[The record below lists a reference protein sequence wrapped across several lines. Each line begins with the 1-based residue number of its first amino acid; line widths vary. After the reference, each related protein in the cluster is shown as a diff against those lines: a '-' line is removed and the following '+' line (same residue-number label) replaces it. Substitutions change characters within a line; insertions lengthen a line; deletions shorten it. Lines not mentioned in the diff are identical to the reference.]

1 LDREP
6 MAWLSYKEKSLK
18 RDATLGPQ
26 TAPLDLPRRTTLPEL
41 RTVPVTKLP
50 GVGPRIA
57 AALKDLNVTSLADLI
72 SHYPSRHEDLSNVK
86 KISDL
91 RVGERATVVGRVV
104 GVKKVGR
111 PVRGR
116 APGFSVQLYDGTG
129 YIPATVW
136 GRGWLLNQLVPDV
149 WVLVSGEVQRKYGLQ
164 LAAKNLEIIDDPATV
179 GDTAHAGRFVPV
191 YPVNKGINARRMRTL
206 VHRALDEAGHVLD
219 PLPAGILASHRL
231 PNLHD
236 AIHEIHFP
244 ANKNRLEA
252 ATRRLVFHELFLIQ
266 TGLAA
271 RKARLEKTE
280 SGRSH
285 RGDGSLLNPF
295 LKSLSFGLT
304 GAQER
309 VIGEALEGMR
319 SEKPMRRL
327 LQGDVGSGKTVVAVA
342 ALLAAVESGGQ
353 GAIMAPTEVLAEQ
366 HFISISAA
374 LKDLPVNVVLLTGAQ
389 GAAERRAALEAVKS
403 GEAHV
408 VVGTHALIQKGV
420 EFLDLSLV
428 VVDEQHRFGVGQR
441 TVFKE
446 KGATP
451 DTLVMTATPIPRT
464 LSLTLYGDLE
474 VSLLDEL
481 PPGRKPV
488 ETSIVELPERDGA
501 YEAVRAELEVGR
513 QAYVICPLVEE
524 SEVLEDVRAA
534 EELYE
539 ELTQEIFPDRRVG
552 LLHGRMKAA
561 EKREI
566 MAAFRAR
573 EVEVL
578 VATVVVE
585 VGVDVPNASAI
596 VIEGAERF
604 GLSQLHQ
611 LRGRVCRGLHPPRCF
626 LVGDSKTADSRKRLE
641 ALCEHQDGFKLS
653 EVDLAIRGE
662 GTLFGSR
669 QSGMPDLKIAKLL
682 RDIEVLVEARRA
694 AFELVAKDPTFRNP
708 AYRPLR
714 REIRELLGADVEWLF
729 RE

>member
-1 LDREP
+1 
-6 MAWLSYKEKSLK
+6 MAWPIYKAELRTDRPPAK
-18 RDATLGPQ
+18 DTVLGLQ
-26 TAPLDLPRRTTLPEL
+26 LRTTLPEL
-41 RTVPVTKLP
+41 RSIPVTDLP
-50 GVGPRIA
+50 GVGPRIGA
-57 AALKDLNVTSLADLI
+57 TLKDLGVVSLADLV

-86 KISDL
+86 KISEL
-91 RVGERATVVGRVV
+91 RVGEKATVVGKVV
-104 GVKKVGR
+104 SFRGVGR

-116 APGFSVQLYDGTG
+116 APGLSVQLYDGTG

-136 GRGWLLNQLVPDV
+136 GRSWLLNQLVPDTC
-149 WVLVSGEVQRKYGLQ
+149 VLVSGEVQRKYGLQ
-164 LAAKNLEIIDDPATV
+164 ISAKSIEVVEDAETI
-179 GDTAHAGRFVPV
+179 GESAHAGRFVPI

-206 VHRALDEAGHVLD
+206 VHRALDEAGRILD
-219 PLPAGILASHRL
+219 PLPAEILARHHL

-236 AIHEIHFP
+236 AIREIHFP
-244 ANKNRLEA
+244 RDKECLKT

-271 RKARLEKTE
+271 RKARLEKSE

-285 RGDGSLLNPF
+285 RGDGHLLNPF
-295 LKSLSFGLT
+295 LKGLPFGLT

-319 SEKPMRRL
+319 SERPMRRL

-342 ALLAAVESGGQ
+342 ALLSAVESGGQ

-374 LKDLPVNVVLLTGAQ
+374 LRDLPVNVVLLTGSQ
-389 GAAERRAALEAVKS
+389 GAQERRAALEAVKS

-408 VVGTHALIQKGV
+408 VVGTHALIQRGV
-420 EFLDLSLV
+420 EFDDLSLV

-474 VSLLDEL
+474 VSILDEL

-488 ETSIVELPERDGA
+488 ETRMVEVAAREEA
-501 YEAVRAELEVGR
+501 YEAIRAELEVGR
-513 QAYVICPLVEE
+513 QAYAICPLVEE
-524 SEVLEDVRAA
+524 SEALEDVRAA

-539 ELTQEIFPDRRVG
+539 ELAEEIFPNRRVG
-552 LLHGRMKAA
+552 LLHGRMKAV
-561 EKREI
+561 EKREV

-573 EVEVL
+573 EIEVL

-626 LVGDSKTADSRKRLE
+626 LVGDPKTDDSRERLE
-641 ALCEHQDGFKLS
+641 ALCEYQDGFRLS
-653 EVDLAIRGE
+653 EVDLRIRGE

-669 QSGMPDLKIAKLL
+669 QSGMPDLKVAKLL
-682 RDIEVLVEARRA
+682 RDVEVLVEARRA
-694 AFELVAKDPTFRNP
+694 AFELVASDPTLRKP
-708 AYRPLR
+708 QHMPLR
-714 REIRELLGADVEWLF
+714 REIKDLLGADVEWLF

>member
-1 LDREP
+1 
-6 MAWLSYKEKSLK
+6 M
-18 RDATLGPQ
+18 
-26 TAPLDLPRRTTLPEL
+26 
-41 RTVPVTKLP
+41 
-50 GVGPRIA
+50 
-57 AALKDLNVTSLADLI
+57 
-72 SHYPSRHEDLSNVK
+72 
-86 KISDL
+86 
-91 RVGERATVVGRVV
+91 
-104 GVKKVGR
+104 
-111 PVRGR
+111 
-116 APGFSVQLYDGTG
+116 
-129 YIPATVW
+129 
-136 GRGWLLNQLVPDV
+136 LNQLVPDA
-149 WVLVSGEVQRKYGLQ
+149 WVLVSGEVQRRYGLQ
-164 LAAKNLEIIDDPATV
+164 LAAKNLELIDDPATV

-191 YPVNKGINARRMRTL
+191 YPANKGINARRVRTL
-206 VHRALDEAGHVLD
+206 VHRALDEAGRILD
-219 PLPAGILASHRL
+219 PLPADLLARHGL

-244 ANKNRLEA
+244 ADKERLAA

-271 RKARLEKTE
+271 RKTRLEKTE

-285 RGDGSLLNPF
+285 RGDGRLLNPF
-295 LKSLSFGLT
+295 LKNLPFGLT

-309 VIGEALEGMR
+309 VIEEALEGMR

-342 ALLAAVESGGQ
+342 ALLSAVESGGQ
-353 GAIMAPTEVLAEQ
+353 AAIMAPTEVLAEQ
-366 HFISISAA
+366 HFISISTA
-374 LKDLPVNVVLLTGAQ
+374 LKDLPVNVMLLTGSQ
-389 GAAERRAALEAVKS
+389 GAAERREALEAVKS

-408 VVGTHALIQKGV
+408 AVGTHALIQKGV
-420 EFLDLSLV
+420 EFDDLSLV
-428 VVDEQHRFGVGQR
+428 IVDEQHRFGVGQR

-488 ETSIVELPERDGA
+488 ETSIVELPERDGP
-501 YEAVRAELEVGR
+501 YEAVRAELEKGR

-524 SEVLEDVRAA
+524 SEALEDVRAA
-534 EELYE
+534 EELYQ
-539 ELTQEIFPDRRVG
+539 ELAEEIFADRRVG
-552 LLHGRMKAA
+552 LLHGRMKAE
-561 EKREI
+561 EKRRV

-573 EVEVL
+573 EIEVL

-611 LRGRVCRGLHPPRCF
+611 LRGRVCRGLHPPQCF
-626 LVGDSKTADSRKRLE
+626 LVGDPKTEDSRKRLE

-694 AFELVAKDPTFRNP
+694 AFELVAKDPTLKSP
-708 AYRPLR
+708 DHRPLR